1 MPVRDG
7 LVVSV
12 KPHRLFPQR
21 YDIAIHEGGP
31 GGPNTFLF
39 TKEPTHNALMASF
52 CERSTGKRVR
62 VWTMDTQYGE
72 RIVKVDY
79 APAREEEGAA

>member
-7 LVVSV
+7 IVVNV
-12 KPHRLFPQR
+12 QRHRAFMQR
-21 YDIAIHEGGP
+21 HDVAIHEGGP

-39 TKEPTHNALMASF
+39 TQEPLHKQLMASF
-52 CERSTGKRVR
+52 CERNTGKRLR

-79 APAREEEGAA
+79 APARAEEGAA